1 MMTRE
6 LQNFDGEISI
16 LFQALF
22 EDLGNGIKEVDAGWR
37 SSNQLS
43 MDKIVQR
50 ELLSSGLIERNSR
63 DEIRLNFKDSRINKE
78 LRKMFPLQNK
88 QLIYF
93 LNNQEIIKSDNE
105 KVMKAQDLLNKIA
118 KILSKSSENWAFII
132 ALGWWKMLESS
143 GMPAPFSDVLNE
155 GFSPKAWTV
164 KATRSSPQ
172 LALSVARKWNEIS
185 DFKEVVNFIEKTEI
199 CNIENLSLPQP
210 IVKDDVE
217 KIKKILRWEEI
228 ETLLTE
234 SNVKM
239 CAFFWASFFLLQRA
253 NLFPV
258 SDEISLKL
266 SDVIWNTLEELVRE
280 NQSNLIS
287 DLEDTLERLTG
298 KEIIWASDILR
309 LPGVI

>member
-1 MMTRE
+1 MMTHK
-6 LQNFDGEISI
+6 LQNFDEEISM

-22 EDLGNGIKEVDAGWR
+22 DDLGNGIKEVSAGWR

-43 MDKIVQR
+43 MDKITQR
-50 ELLSSGLIERNSR
+50 ELLSSGLIEINLR

-78 LRKMFPLQNK
+78 LRKMFSLQHK

-118 KILSKSSENWAFII
+118 KILSKSPENWAFII

-155 GFSPKAWTV
+155 GFSPKAWTI

-185 DFKEVVNFIEKTEI
+185 DFKEVVNFIEKMKV
-199 CNIENLSLPQP
+199 CNIENLSLPP
-210 IVKDDVE
+210 SIVKDDVE
-217 KIKKILRWEEI
+217 KIRKILRWEDIEI
-228 ETLLTE
+228 ILTE

-239 CAFFWASFFLLQRA
+239 CAFSWSSFFLLQCA
-253 NLFPV
+253 NLFPI
-258 SDEISLKL
+258 SDEIFLKL
-266 SDVIWNTLEELVRE
+266 SDVIWNTLEELVGE

-287 DLEDTLERLTG
+287 DLEGTLKKLTEE
-298 KEIIWASDILR
+298 EITWASDILR
-309 LPGVI
+309 LPEVI

>member
-1 MMTRE
+1 MMMRK
-6 LQNFDGEISI
+6 LRNFDEEIST

-22 EDLGNGIKEVDAGWR
+22 DDLGKGIEEVGAGWR
-37 SSNQLS
+37 SPNQLR
-43 MDKIVQR
+43 MDKIAQR

-78 LRKMFPLQNK
+78 LRKMFPFQHK

-118 KILSKSSENWAFII
+118 KILSNSPENWVFII

-155 GFSPKAWTV
+155 GFSPKAWTI

-185 DFKEVVNFIEKTEI
+185 NFKEVVNFIEKTRV
-199 CNIENLSLPQP
+199 CNIENLSLPP
-210 IVKDDVE
+210 PMVKDDVE
-217 KIKKILRWEEI
+217 KIKKILRWEDI
-228 ETLLTE
+228 ENILTE

-239 CAFFWASFFLLQRA
+239 CAFFWSSFFLLQCA
-253 NLFPV
+253 DLFPV

-266 SDVIWNTLEELVRE
+266 SDGIWNTLEELLGKD
-280 NQSNLIS
+280 QSNLIS
-287 DLEDTLERLTG
+287 DLESTLEKLTG
-298 KEIIWASDILR
+298 EEITWTSDILR
-309 LPGVI
+309 LPEVI